1 MAALLE
7 GDLSNFDRVIKDL
20 NECERLGI
28 DVLPPTIN
36 KSKFYFTIEDDSSIR
51 FGLGGIK
58 NVGSDVVKNIV
69 DERKEKGTYINLDDF
84 IRRMYKENARK

>member
-7 GDLSNFDRVIKDL
+7 GDLDNFNRVIIDL

-36 KSKFYFTIEDDSSIR
+36 KSKFYFTIEGDSSIR
-51 FGLGGIK
+51 YGLGGIK
-58 NVGSDVVKNIV
+58 I
-69 DERKEKGTYINLDDF
+69 
-84 IRRMYKENARK
+84 